1 MKTSFKSIHAL
12 RGLIVSGSLAL
23 FTTTPSAHADLFVN
37 ADGVPNSGVSTWT
50 FSGSYTVFTGETLLA
65 DSVSTLV
72 PTLWSGVGDLFRSYP
87 LPGSVPNGY
96 YDFTLGGNAQLVG
109 SLSGVLAIDGIFV
122 SHGGGNLDNWGFGS
136 NSVHTYQAGETLTFS
151 GTAVLPIDILAFG
164 GDVWTLPTHLIDTQ
178 NGATVHLS
186 AGAVPE
192 PSSALLL
199 AGSGMLLALRR
210 RRLAAQ

>member
-23 FTTTPSAHADLFVN
+23 FATTPSAHADLFVN
-37 ADGVPNSGVSTWT
+37 AVGIPNAGVSTWT
-50 FSGSYTVFTGETLLA
+50 FSGSYTVFTGATLGV
-65 DSVSTLV
+65 DSTSTLV
-72 PTLWSGVGDLFRSYP
+72 PTQWDGVGDLFRSYP

-96 YDFTLGGNAQLVG
+96 YDFTLGGTAQLVG
-109 SLSGVLAIDGIFV
+109 SLSGVLSIDGMLLA
-122 SHGGGNLDNWGFGS
+122 HGGGNLDVWGFGS
-136 NSVHTYQAGETLTFS
+136 NSAHTYQTGETLTFS
-151 GTAVLPIDILAFG
+151 GTAVLPVDILAFG
-164 GDVWTLPTHLIDTQ
+164 GDVWTLPKNLIDTQ

-186 AGAVPE
+186 ANAVPE

-210 RRLAAQ
+210 RRAASL